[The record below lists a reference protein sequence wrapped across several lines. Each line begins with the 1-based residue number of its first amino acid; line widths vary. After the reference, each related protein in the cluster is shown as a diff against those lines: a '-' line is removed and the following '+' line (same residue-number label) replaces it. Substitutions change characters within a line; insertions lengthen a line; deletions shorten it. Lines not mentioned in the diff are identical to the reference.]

1 MMSSPAEIRS
11 RLEAAAASQRL
22 VRLER
27 VSRPGQSIDGFVIG
41 VGAKWVLLARIMAG
55 GYFDGVTA
63 VRSREISR
71 VRHDRSFESR
81 SASVQ
86 PEWPPQAP
94 SGVEPSDLDTTAGML
109 AALLRPGVLASIE
122 RDRRHDSLWV
132 GVPNELVGRWLYLS
146 EVRPDGTWHERPFG
160 YRFRTITV
168 VTVDD
173 HYLRGLAL
181 VAGEPPVEELPHH
194 WTARGWTRVR
204 SDAQS

>member
-1 MMSSPAEIRS
+1 MIFSRAEIRS
-11 RLEAAAASQRL
+11 GLEAAATSQRL

-27 VSRPGQSIDGFVIG
+27 VSRPGQTIDGFVVG

-63 VRSREISR
+63 VRLREISR
-71 VRHDRSFESR
+71 VRRDRSFEGR
-81 SASVQ
+81 SASLQ

-94 SGVEPSDLDTTAGML
+94 SGVGPSDLDTTAGML
-109 AALLRPGVLASIE
+109 AALLRQGVLASIE

-132 GVPNELVGRWLYLS
+132 GTPNELVGRWLYLS
-146 EVRPDGTWHERPFG
+146 EVRPDGTWHERPLG
-160 YRFRTITV
+160 YRFGTITV

-181 VAGEPPVEELPHH
+181 VAGKPPVEELPHH
-194 WTARGWTRVR
+194 WTARARTPVR
-204 SDAQS
+204 SCAES